1 MTIILRL
8 MILRSYFG
16 DCDEIYPSNPNN
28 YVSGLCIGTLAAAAV
43 GSSKSLGELVQ
54 AGVDAVRVSLKI
66 GLLAARTAAL
76 FGHQRS
82 NSSSYWS
89 HVIAESQYP
98 LALAEKA
105 IASYRDSSVSDI
117 TVYFHKPILIRYAD
131 DSAPVVAVRQCKRPK
146 LLDSQWSAGN
156 CTEVFRVFAIFR
168 NAKIHAHLGA
178 RAIPCAAHFLC
189 YRC

>member
-1 MTIILRL
+1 MHRLIILY
-8 MILRSYFG
+8 SYFG
-16 DCDEIYPSNPNN
+16 DCDEIYPSAPNN
-28 YVSGLCIGTLAAAAV
+28 YVSGLCIGTIAAAAV

-82 NSSSYWS
+82 NGPSYWS
-89 HVIAESQYP
+89 YVVAESQYP

-117 TVYFHKPILIRYAD
+117 IASFYKPIFTKYAD
-131 DSAPVVAVRQCKRPK
+131 DSALVVAVRQRKRPK
-146 LLDSQWSAGN
+146 FLDCQWTPGN
-156 CTEVFRVFAIFR
+156 RTKVFRVFAVFR
-168 NAKIHAHLGA
+168 NAKIHAYLCA
-178 RAIPCAAHFLC
+178 CAIPCTAHFLC
-189 YRC
+189 